1 MQKLDSVIVTFS
13 NPYIT
18 DTTDTSGQFSI
29 NFNSS
34 EENNVMA
41 ILNFKRNLF
50 YDTTITVIY
59 GPTFKLIDFGEIKMA
74 TTVKDD

>member
-34 EENNVMA
+34 EEKNVTA
-41 ILNFKRNLF
+41 RINFKRNLF
-50 YDTTITVIY
+50 YDTTMTVIY
-59 GPTFKLIDFGEIKMA
+59 GPTIKLINFGEIKMA
-74 TTVKDD
+74 STVKYD